1 MSEIATP
8 ADHDNCA
15 RDRENYTD
23 AILKSEAEK
32 KLILAGPG
40 TGKSY
45 LFQQICEQYSKDR
58 DARILA
64 LSFINE
70 LVDDLARDLFG
81 LAEVKTLHSFAL
93 GNIPGDR
100 KFFLG
105 LGSVIERDHLL
116 VTGKEVNFNAIF
128 CNLLEAEDALAF
140 YSARRRY
147 YNFFSPHCSVY
158 TLIKMFERDDSC
170 IPAYSLVLVDEYQDF
185 NRLESRLLAL
195 VASRSPMLL
204 VGDDD
209 QSLYDFKFAEP
220 GEIRSKHSSGEF
232 ATFELPYCSRCT
244 RVIVDAYANLIEVA
258 QANGFLQERT
268 QKPYL
273 YFPSTDKDA
282 LTEAY
287 PRIVVKREVFEN
299 VIAYNIETEIKTLFD
314 PRASQLPS
322 VLVICPLRRQVDA
335 IAKGLRKRGFKN
347 IEATERR
354 ASDNVMEGFS
364 LMLENTSCNLA
375 WRLLFEAECQRK
387 GANERLTEVV
397 RENVRSGGSFKD
409 LLTVAE
415 RRDIRKTNATLR
427 KIKNRAEVDEA
438 AMATALT
445 ILGYDTAKI
454 AQSKIREELTERT
467 TPKNIYKH
475 APIKIVTM
483 LGAKGLTRDYT
494 FLVNFDDRYLLKRG
508 DDQALHVTDGSIC
521 RFLVA
526 LTRATR
532 RVAIYTSMKEY
543 PTFVQWLADDLVED
557 IT

>member
-1 MSEIATP
+1 MGEIATP
-8 ADHDNCA
+8 TDCEKCA
-15 RDRENYTD
+15 RERANCTD
-23 AILKSEAEK
+23 VILESKADK
-32 KLILAGPG
+32 KLIIAGPG
-40 TGKSY
+40 TGKSF
-45 LFQQICEQYSKDR
+45 LFQQICKQYSRDR

-70 LVDDLARDLFG
+70 LVDDLTRDLYG
-81 LAEVKTLHSFAL
+81 LAEVRTLHSFAL

-100 KFFLG
+100 KVFLG

-116 VTGKEVNFNAIF
+116 ATGNEVDFNAIF
-128 CNLLEAEDALAF
+128 CNLLEEEDALGF

-147 YNFFSPHCSVY
+147 YNFFSPHCSVF
-158 TLIKMFERDDSC
+158 TLIKMFEQDGSR

-195 VASRSPMLL
+195 LASRSPMLL

-244 RVIVDAYANLIEVA
+244 RVLIDAYANLIEVA
-258 QANGFLQERT
+258 QSKGFLQERA

-273 YFPSTDKDA
+273 YFPSADKDA
-282 LTEAY
+282 LSEAY
-287 PRIVVKREVFEN
+287 PRIAVKRAVFEN

-314 PRASQLPS
+314 PQASQLPS

-347 IEATERR
+347 VEAMQRQ

-364 LMLENTSCNLA
+364 LMLEDASCNLA
-375 WRLLFEAECQRK
+375 WRLLFEAECQRQ
-387 GANERLTEVV
+387 GANERLAEVV
-397 RENVRSGGSFKD
+397 RESVRSGGSFKD
-409 LLTVAE
+409 LLTAAE
-415 RRDIRKTNATLR
+415 RRDIRKANATLR

-445 ILGYDTAKI
+445 ILGYDPAKI

-494 FLVNFDDRYLLKRG
+494 FLVNFDDRYLLERG
-508 DDQALHVTDGSIC
+508 DDRALHVTDGSIC

-526 LTRATR
+526 LTRATK
-532 RVAIYTSMKEY
+532 RVAIYTSKEEH
-543 PTFVQWLADDLVED
+543 PTFVQWLAYDLLED